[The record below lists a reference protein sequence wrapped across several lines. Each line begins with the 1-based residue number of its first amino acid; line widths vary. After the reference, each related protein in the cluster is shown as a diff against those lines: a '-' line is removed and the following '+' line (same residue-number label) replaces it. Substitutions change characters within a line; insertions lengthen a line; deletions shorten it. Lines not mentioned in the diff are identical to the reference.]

1 MSLPPNFQFSQGS
14 LQDYVDCP
22 RRFELRY
29 VRQVAW
35 PAAEKEPLAED
46 ERRVQQA
53 LAFHRLI
60 QQHGAGIAA
69 ERLSALLQDEEVNRW
84 WQSYLENGPVL
95 PSSRYYEA
103 ALSAPLGGYRLLARY
118 DLVAVEAG
126 RRAVIVDWKTWRRRP
141 QRSWL
146 AGRLQTQVYLYLLV
160 RAGAEFNNG
169 HPFQPE
175 QVEMLY
181 WFADYAVDPERFV
194 YDAARYR
201 ADEARLSALI
211 AEISQRGDGDFPMT
225 ADERACRY
233 CVYRSF
239 CARGVEAGTLD
250 ELEDVPEAVEEIALD
265 FEQIAEVAY

>member
-1 MSLPPNFQFSQGS
+1 MTLPSNFQFSQGS

-35 PAAEKEPLAED
+35 PAPEKEPLAED

-69 ERLSALLQDEEVNRW
+69 ERLSVLVQDEELACW
-84 WQSYLENGPVL
+84 WRSYLQNGPAL

-103 ALSAPLGGYRLLARY
+103 VLSAPVGDYRLLARY
-118 DLVAVEAG
+118 DLVAVEMG
-126 RRAVIVDWKTWRRRP
+126 RRAVIVDWKTWRRQP
-141 QRSWL
+141 QRFWL
-146 AGRLQTQVYLYLLV
+146 AQRLQTQVYPYLLV
-160 RAGAEFNNG
+160 RAGAEFNDG
-169 HPFQPE
+169 QPFQPE
-175 QVEMLY
+175 QVEMIY
-181 WFADYAVDPERFV
+181 WFTDFEPERFS
-194 YDAARYR
+194 YDAARYQ

-211 AEISQRGDGDFPMT
+211 AEISGQRDFPMT
-225 ADERACRY
+225 ADERVCRY

-239 CARGVEAGTLD
+239 CARGAEAGALD
-250 ELEDVPEAVEEIALD
+250 ELEDVPEAAEEIALD
-265 FEQIAEVAY
+265 FEQIAEIAY